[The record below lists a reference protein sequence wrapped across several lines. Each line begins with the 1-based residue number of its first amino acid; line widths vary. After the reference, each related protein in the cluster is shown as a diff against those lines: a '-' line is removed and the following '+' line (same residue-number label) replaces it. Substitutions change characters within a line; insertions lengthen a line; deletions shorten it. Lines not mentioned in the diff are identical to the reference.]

1 MNGLASASSVGAVA
15 STAQLQAAFQV
26 QALRRQKEVALDL
39 GTSALKLIQSA
50 AVLPTSTGRGLDIRA

>member
-1 MNGLASASSVGAVA
+1 MSGLASISSFGAVA

-26 QALRRQKEVALDL
+26 QAAVKQNEVAADL

-50 AVLPTSTGRGLDIRA
+50 LVLPESTGNDLDVRA

>member
-1 MNGLASASSVGAVA
+1 MNGLASTSSVGAVA

-26 QALRRQKEVALDL
+26 QALRRQKEVAIDL

-50 AVLPTSTGRGLDIRA
+50 AVLPPPTGNDLDVRA

>member
-1 MNGLASASSVGAVA
+1 MNGLASVSNVGAVA

-26 QALRRQKEVALDL
+26 QALSKQKEVAIDL

-50 AVLPTSTGRGLDIRA
+50 AVLPSSTGHDLDVRA